1 MLLELFESLIS
12 NGETLSAFETERP
25 RHHSNGQDAHIT
37 RHLSNN
43 GRTASTG
50 TAAHA
55 SRNKYHIGTLKR
67 LGNTIAVLKGSRSTN
82 LGIRTRSET
91 LRDRITQL

>member
-1 MLLELFESLIS
+1 MLLKLFESLIS
-12 NGETLSAFETERP
+12 NGETLSALKTERP
-25 RHHSNGQDAHIT
+25 RHHSNSQDTHIA
-37 RHLSNN
+37 RHLCNN
-43 GRTASTG
+43 GRTAGAG

-67 LGNTIAVLKGSRSTN
+67 FGNTIAVLKGSRSTN
-82 LGIRTRSET
+82 LRICTRSEP